1 MLWPAAAVGCWQV
14 AEQLCSPRLDCS
26 KALAQAC
33 SCSYKFV
40 RMNKACN
47 SFDMEFFEASLTD
60 KTRLVILNSPS
71 NPTGD
76 FDYLRP
82 SHEPIQSPRRPD

>member
-1 MLWPAAAVGCWQV
+1 
-14 AEQLCSPRLDCS
+14 
-26 KALAQAC
+26 
-33 SCSYKFV
+33 
-40 RMNKACN
+40 MNKACN